1 MPAQLEHAA
10 LPANCKCNLAL
21 QQLLAHPHART
32 SSWEDTVH
40 ESFTSRPR
48 PIHGCSACGRHAW
61 LVVPF
66 NVHLHVLIWMSM
78 PQGQAGGQSTAAHLL
93 SNLAAWPA
101 MQSALLARQGLVVL
115 LAGIIGGKQAVL
127 DARIPAAAARLVAN
141 LAHTD
146 AGAHHLY
153 DEVSA
158 RLLTFSTIRQSSRG
172 SFELALLYL

>member
-1 MPAQLEHAA
+1 ML
-10 LPANCKCNLAL
+10 
-21 QQLLAHPHART
+21 
-32 SSWEDTVH
+32 
-40 ESFTSRPR
+40 
-48 PIHGCSACGRHAW
+48 
-61 LVVPF
+61 
-66 NVHLHVLIWMSM
+66 
-78 PQGQAGGQSTAAHLL
+78 QGQAGGQSTAAHLL

-146 AGAHHLY
+146 VGARHLY

-158 RLLTFSTIRQSSRG
+158 WIISLLPPQADLCFAI
-172 SFELALLYL
+172 